1 LIHGN
6 VCLNRAKAPNEK
18 EGQQVSDNL
27 STRFDA
33 AMKEIRKSGV
43 KAQRNVNGCCRGC
56 INTDT
61 LNAKQ
66 DQKIIWHFGGQ
77 GNRFQVYADG
87 AYEPGWDGSEV
98 RTVYFNHDNLDEA
111 EIADIVA
118 IFNKHDIAA
127 SNEGLHLCIVID
139 FEASKRRDPKA
150 IDADMMVM
158 V

>member
-1 LIHGN
+1 MSQQGGS
-6 VCLNRAKAPNEK
+6 PQEK
-18 EGQQVSDNL
+18 EGKKVSDNL
-27 STRFDA
+27 NARFDA

-43 KAQRNVNGCCRGC
+43 KASRNVMGCCRSC
-56 INTDT
+56 ISAGGESNH
-61 LNAKQ
+61 KV
-66 DQKIIWHFGGQ
+66 IWHYGGQ

-87 AYEPGWDGSEV
+87 AYEPGWDGRSV
-98 RTVYFNHDNLDEA
+98 REVYFNHDNLDEL
-111 EIADIVA
+111 EIANIVA
-118 IFNKHDIAA
+118 IFSKHDIAA

>member
-1 LIHGN
+1 MSQQGGSPL
-6 VCLNRAKAPNEK
+6 EK

-87 AYEPGWDGSEV
+87 AYEPGWDGRKV
-98 RTVYFNHDNLDEA
+98 RTVYFNHDNLDET
-111 EIADIVA
+111 EIAAIVA

>member
-1 LIHGN
+1 MSQQGGSPL
-6 VCLNRAKAPNEK
+6 EK

-27 STRFDA
+27 SARFDA

-43 KAQRNVNGCCRGC
+43 RATRNVMGCCRSC
-56 INTDT
+56 ISAGSETNH
-61 LNAKQ
+61 KV
-66 DQKIIWHFGGQ
+66 IWHYGGQ
-77 GNRFQVYADG
+77 GNRFQVYADC
-87 AYEPGWDGSEV
+87 AAEPGWDGAEV
-98 RTVYFNHDNLDEA
+98 RTVYFNHSNLDES
-111 EIADIVA
+111 EIAAIVA

>member
-1 LIHGN
+1 MSQQGES
-6 VCLNRAKAPNEK
+6 PQEK

-27 STRFDA
+27 NARFDA

-61 LNAKQ
+61 LNAKE
-66 DQKIIWHFGGQ
+66 DQKIIWHYGGQ
-77 GNRFQVYADG
+77 GNRFTVYADC
-87 AYEPGWDGSEV
+87 AAEPGWDGDEV
-98 RTVYFNHDNLDEA
+98 REVYFNHDNLDES
-111 EIADIVA
+111 EIAAIVA

-127 SNEGLHLCIVID
+127 SNEGLHFCIVID